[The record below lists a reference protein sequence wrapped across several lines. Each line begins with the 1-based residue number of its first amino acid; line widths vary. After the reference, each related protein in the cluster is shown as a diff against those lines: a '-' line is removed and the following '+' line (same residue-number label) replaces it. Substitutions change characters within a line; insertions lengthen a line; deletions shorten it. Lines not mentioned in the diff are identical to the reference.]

1 MLIWTSRN
9 IPNVGLFSAYAEVF
23 PVYVR
28 VPRPRSD
35 FSLPTQRCFWGESRF
50 YGVFRLFSA
59 YAEVFPRFSKED
71 AEALAFLCLRRGVS
85 KARIR
90 WLRIHGFSLPT
101 QRCFSLSLW
110 KQPALLLF
118 SAYAEVFPGLTTR
131 SVLSAG
137 LFSAYAEV
145 FPATRSHRISW
156 NPFLCLR
163 RGVSECER
171 QKFRLILF
179 SLPTQRCFRKCFHVL
194 NPPGLFSAY
203 AEVFL
208 GDAAITNAKIPFLC
222 LRRGVSELIGVGV
235 VSSPFSLPTQRC
247 FWLLEQ
253 MKRRACLFSAYAEVF
268 LLIDTRGLK
277 RTLFSL
283 PTQRCFQ

>member
-23 PVYVR
+23 P
-28 VPRPRSD
+28 
-35 FSLPTQRCFWGESRF
+35 
-50 YGVFRLFSA
+50 
-59 YAEVFPRFSKED
+59 
-71 AEALAFLCLRRGVS
+71 
-85 KARIR
+85 
-90 WLRIHGFSLPT
+90 
-101 QRCFSLSLW
+101 
-110 KQPALLLF
+110 
-118 SAYAEVFPGLTTR
+118 
-131 SVLSAG
+131 
-137 LFSAYAEV
+137 
-145 FPATRSHRISW
+145 ATRSHRISW
-156 NPFLCLR
+156 NPFLCLRRGVSVFMPGDVGDDGFSLPTQRCFHYLLFRGEPNLTFLCLR

-247 FWLLEQ
+247 FQLAGRVGSLGVSFLCL
-253 MKRRACLFSAYAEVF
+253 RRGVSGF
-268 LLIDTRGLK
+268 LNR
-277 RTLFSL
+277 
-283 PTQRCFQ
+283 

>member
-9 IPNVGLFSAYAEVF
+9 IPNVG
-23 PVYVR
+23 
-28 VPRPRSD
+28 
-35 FSLPTQRCFWGESRF
+35 
-50 YGVFRLFSA
+50 LFSA

-247 FWLLEQ
+247 FQLAGRVGSLGVSFLCL
-253 MKRRACLFSAYAEVF
+253 RRGVSGF
-268 LLIDTRGLK
+268 LNR
-277 RTLFSL
+277 
-283 PTQRCFQ
+283 

>member
-23 PVYVR
+23 PPQTLPQLR
-28 VPRPRSD
+28 RRS
-35 FSLPTQRCFWGESRF
+35 FSLPTQRCFVQRNTRQHGQQ
-50 YGVFRLFSA
+50 LFSA

-208 GDAAITNAKIPFLC
+208 
-222 LRRGVSELIGVGV
+222 
-235 VSSPFSLPTQRC
+235 SS
-247 FWLLEQ
+247 
-253 MKRRACLFSAYAEVF
+253 
-268 LLIDTRGLK
+268 
-277 RTLFSL
+277 
-283 PTQRCFQ
+283 